1 MTSRRSSGSSCVDR
15 AVEPTRS
22 QNITAIWR
30 RSATLAARVA
40 CGGAGAGEG
49 AEAAGA
55 SPSLAPHCVQ
65 NREPAALAWPQDG
78 KVFVCQAEDG
88 IRNQRARAEERQGR
102 HAQGGTRE
110 GHRR

>member
-65 NREPAALAWPQDG
+65 NLEPAALAWPQDA
-78 KVFVCQAEDG
+78 QAKACG
-88 IRNQRARAEERQGR
+88 APHCGQNLLSAGMSL
-102 HAQGGTRE
+102 AQLGQALVVAM
-110 GHRR
+110 